1 MEQSKK
7 FKIEI
12 DRHVLKI
19 LEKLEENY
27 KRKIIEV
34 IDKLEDFPK
43 VRLDIKKLKGKE
55 NEFRVIIGDYRL
67 IFELDKQNKL
77 IIIKNLGRREN
88 IY

>member
-19 LEKLEENY
+19 LERLEENY

-43 VRLDIKKLKGKE
+43 VRLDIKKLKGQESK
-55 NEFRVIIGDYRL
+55 FRVRVGDYRI
-67 IFELDKQNKL
+67 IFELDKENRR
-77 IIIKNLGRREN
+77 IIIRDLGRRES

>member
-43 VRLDIKKLKGKE
+43 VRLDIKKLKGQE
-55 NEFRVIIGDYRL
+55 NKFRFRVGDYRI
-67 IFELDKQNKL
+67 IFELDKENRR
-77 IIIKNLGRREN
+77 IIIRDLGRRES